1 MWLVLFLRHCTGAA
15 LHRRHRFGALWE
27 DWSTNT
33 AAASSIPGLSGCVNR
48 EGFVPLS
55 TSVVWVGTDSATGGR
70 LSKCFTAAVTT
81 IYGRPEKKTHCSG
94 QAKRTSA
101 EFYFP
106 TAKACPDCFCSKKHS
121 QVLCV
126 WWMADGPEISR
137 LLSLRLI
144 CCHHE
149 VLGHLE

>member
-1 MWLVLFLRHCTGAA
+1 MPSMWLVLFLRHCTGAA
-15 LHRRHRFGALWE
+15 LHRRHGFGALWE

-81 IYGRPEKKTHCSG
+81 IYGRPEKK
-94 QAKRTSA
+94 Q
-101 EFYFP
+101 P
-106 TAKACPDCFCSKKHS
+106 TAVVRPKEPQLNFIFQLLKHVRIVSVVRNKVRYFVSGGWQMAQRSVDCS
-121 QVLCV
+121 V
-126 WWMADGPEISR
+126 
-137 LLSLRLI
+137 
-144 CCHHE
+144 
-149 VLGHLE
+149 